1 MPDFIPLGRIVTKVI
16 HNCKLCS
23 NVTPGGPEPTKFSN
37 QLHMAT
43 YRCQERQSHFLHHGN
58 NTPWQTGPHF
68 VIFADQYLIPELT
81 ADRQKILPKTW
92 LISCMTLM
100 WYQGRT
106 IENITNWTIFTTV
119 LPRISNMIGTLK
131 CPYPGLT
138 TDTTSEI
145 LGQIQSSIRQ
155 KVRIVLNERQIWNPL
170 IITIS
175 DVVLWIF

>member
-1 MPDFIPLGRIVTKVI
+1 MPDFIPLRCMVKKVI
-16 HNCKLCS
+16 YNCKLCS
-23 NVTPGGPEPTKFSN
+23 NVAPGGLELTKFSN

-58 NTPWQTGPHF
+58 NTPLQTGPHF

-106 IENITNWTIFTTV
+106 IENITNWTVSMPI

-145 LGQIQSSIRQ
+145 LSQIQSSIRQ
-155 KVRIVLNERQIWNPL
+155 KVRIVLNEKKNLESTDHNNI
-170 IITIS
+170 
-175 DVVLWIF
+175 